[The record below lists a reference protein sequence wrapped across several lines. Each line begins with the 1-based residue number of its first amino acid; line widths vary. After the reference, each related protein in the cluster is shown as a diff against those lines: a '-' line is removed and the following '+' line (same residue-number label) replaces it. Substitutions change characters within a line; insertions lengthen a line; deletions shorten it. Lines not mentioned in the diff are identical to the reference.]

1 MALKQPQPPENCA
14 DVIVEALGRL
24 SAGLD
29 EIITDFDLSQLSLAA
44 PHPVYLLEY
53 DDLPMGGLDAA
64 TKTGWR
70 YLVLHRGSVVAAAE
84 VELQRQGTVMQFAGI
99 NVGPNVDGFLRA
111 VAAAEQSDRG
121 QQKAGYK
128 VRWLTMPTARAMA
141 LWLHRRQDDWLIP
154 VPPTFQR
161 YEAYVLYRPEE
172 LFELL
177 ARPVNEGFMLEL
189 ERVQV

>member
-1 MALKQPQPPENCA
+1 MALKESHPPAKCV
-14 DVIVEALGRL
+14 DVVLEALARL
-24 SAGLD
+24 STGLD
-29 EIITDFDLSQLSLAA
+29 EIIADFDLSQLSLAA
-44 PHPVYLLEY
+44 PHLVYLLEC
-53 DDLPMGGLDAA
+53 DNSPMGSLDAA

-70 YLVLHRGSVVAAAE
+70 YLVLQRGSVVAAAE

-99 NVGPNVDGFLRA
+99 NVGPYVDGFLRA
-111 VAAAEQSDRG
+111 VAAAEQSEPG

-128 VRWLTMPTARAMA
+128 VRWLTMPTVRAMA
-141 LWLHRRQDDWLIP
+141 LWLHRRQDEWLIP

-177 ARPVNEGFMLEL
+177 ARPVNEDFMLEL
-189 ERVQV
+189 ECVQV